1 LNEAGG
7 NQFLNGLVLIKL
19 GDINIIIKGCIE
31 NKRDSQKKLYELF
44 CPKMLYV
51 CFRYCKN
58 KQEAEDVLQEGFIKV
73 FKSIGTFKFEG
84 SFEGWMRRIMVNT
97 AIEFLRKQKQSRIF
111 DDIEEVYVHPESNY
125 DATSQ
130 LSEKELLTMVHSMP
144 MGYRTVFNMYVIE
157 GYSHKEI
164 AEALGISEGTS
175 KSQLAKAKAHLKE
188 LLHKYF
194 DVSAYESK
202 QQTITIKQ

>member
-1 LNEAGG
+1 M
-7 NQFLNGLVLIKL
+7 
-19 GDINIIIKGCIE
+19 
-31 NKRDSQKKLYELF
+31 LF
-44 CPKMLYV
+44 V

-58 KQEAEDVLQEGFIKV
+58 REEAEDVVQEGFIKV
-73 FKSIGTFKFEG
+73 FKNISSFKFEG
-84 SFEGWMRRIMVNT
+84 SFEGWIRRIMVNT
-97 AIEFLRKQKQSRIF
+97 AIEFLRKQKQSKIF

-144 MGYRTVFNMYVIE
+144 MGYRTVFNMYAIE

-175 KSQLAKAKAHLKE
+175 KSQLAKAKAHLRD

-194 DVSAYESK
+194 DVSAFEK
-202 QQTITIKQ
+202 EHT